1 MKFNC
6 KKCNETKN
14 IYKVKFV
21 SVGSD
26 LVCKDAHC
34 CNEYMDQ
41 VITDEY
47 VGMPEIKRPD
57 SDTNHH
63 KKSIDINKEMGKV
76 QDNINTG
83 NWKNE

>member
-1 MKFNC
+1 MKF
-6 KKCNETKN
+6 KCDLCENTIE
-14 IYKVKFV
+14 IYKVKFTQKENN
-21 SVGSD
+21 
-26 LVCKDAHC
+26 LVCEMAIC
-34 CNEYMDQ
+34 CDSYMNQ

-47 VGMPEIKRPD
+47 EGMPEIKRPD

-83 NWKNE
+83 NWNNE

>member
-1 MKFNC
+1 MKFQC

-34 CNEYMDQ
+34 CNEYMEQ

-47 VGMPEIKRPD
+47 EGMPEVKRPA
-57 SDTNHH
+57 SDTNHSNSYNSDKLWNDT
-63 KKSIDINKEMGKV
+63 KKDLFDGK
-76 QDNINTG
+76 
-83 NWKNE
+83 K

>member
-6 KKCNETKN
+6 KKCNTEKN

-34 CNEYMDQ
+34 CNEYMTQ

-47 VGMPEIKRPD
+47 VGIPEIKRPD

-83 NWKNE
+83 NWNNE

>member
-6 KKCNETKN
+6 KKCNTEKN

-26 LVCKDAHC
+26 LVCKDAYC
-34 CNEYMDQ
+34 CDEYMEQ
-41 VITDEY
+41 VITEDYE
-47 VGMPEIKRPD
+47 GIPEIKRPD

-63 KKSIDINKEMGKV
+63 KKSIDVNKEMAKV

-83 NWKNE
+83 NFNNE

>member
-6 KKCNETKN
+6 KKCNTEKN

-34 CNEYMDQ
+34 CNEYMEQ

-47 VGMPEIKRPD
+47 VGIPEIKRPD

>member
-6 KKCNETKN
+6 KQCNTEKN

-26 LVCKDAHC
+26 LVCKDAYC
-34 CNEYMDQ
+34 CNEYMEQ

-47 VGMPEIKRPD
+47 VGIPEIKRPD

-63 KKSIDINKEMGKV
+63 KKSIDVNKEMAKV

-83 NWKNE
+83 NFNNE

>member
-6 KKCNETKN
+6 KQCNTEKN

-34 CNEYMDQ
+34 CNEYMTK

-83 NWKNE
+83 NWNNE

>member
-6 KKCNETKN
+6 KKCNTDKN
-14 IYKVKFV
+14 LYKVKFV

-26 LVCKDAHC
+26 LVCKDAYC
-34 CNEYMDQ
+34 CDEYMEQ
-41 VITDEY
+41 VITEDYE
-47 VGMPEIKRPD
+47 GIPEIKRPD

-63 KKSIDINKEMGKV
+63 KKSIDVNKEMAKV

-83 NWKNE
+83 NFNNE

>member
-6 KKCNETKN
+6 KQCNTEKN

-34 CNEYMDQ
+34 CNEYMEQ
-41 VITDEY
+41 
-47 VGMPEIKRPD
+47 PD

-83 NWKNE
+83 NWNNE

>member
-6 KKCNETKN
+6 KKCNTDKN
-14 IYKVKFV
+14 LYKVKFV

-26 LVCKDAHC
+26 LVCKDAYC
-34 CNEYMDQ
+34 CDEYMQQ
-41 VITDEY
+41 VITEDYE
-47 VGMPEIKRPD
+47 GIPEIKRPD

-63 KKSIDINKEMGKV
+63 KKRIDVNKEMAKV

-83 NWKNE
+83 NFNNE

>member
-6 KKCNETKN
+6 KKCNTDKN
-14 IYKVKFV
+14 LYKVKFV

-26 LVCKDAHC
+26 LVCKDAYC
-34 CNEYMDQ
+34 CDEYMVQ

-63 KKSIDINKEMGKV
+63 KKSIDVNKEMAKV

-83 NWKNE
+83 NFNNE

>member
-6 KKCNETKN
+6 KQCNTEKN

-26 LVCKDAHC
+26 LVCKEAYC
-34 CNEYMDQ
+34 CEKYMEQ

-63 KKSIDINKEMGKV
+63 KKSIDVNKEMAKV

-83 NWKNE
+83 NFNNE